1 MKPVDGQKLLV
12 QIISIPVGYLIGA
25 QIGHAYF
32 KFTHPQVSFPSD
44 HGFWPYVLWHPQSP
58 LPDDP
63 S

>member
-1 MKPVDGQKLLV
+1 MKPDAQKLLA
-12 QIISIPVGYLIGA
+12 QIISIPVGYWIGA

-44 HGFWPYVLWHPQSP
+44 HGFWPYVPWPPQTPSP
-58 LPDDP
+58 DAP